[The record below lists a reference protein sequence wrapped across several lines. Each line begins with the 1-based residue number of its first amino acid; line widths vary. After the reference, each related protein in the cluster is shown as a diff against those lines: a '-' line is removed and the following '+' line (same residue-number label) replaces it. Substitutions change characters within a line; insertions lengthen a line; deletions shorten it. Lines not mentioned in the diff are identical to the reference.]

1 MAQIL
6 VVDDSA
12 SMRNMV
18 TATLKSAGHQVR
30 DAGDGQAA
38 LGIAKT
44 ASFDAVVTD
53 LNMPVMDGIEL
64 VKNLRAMPTYKY
76 TPILLLTTES
86 SVDKKSAGKQAGA
99 TGWLVK
105 PFNPEKLLATIDR
118 VLG

>member
-6 VVDDSA
+6 IVDDSA

-18 TATLKSAGHQVR
+18 SATLQSVGHQVV
-30 DAGDGQAA
+30 DAADGQVA
-38 LGIAKT
+38 LTKAKG
-44 ASFDAVVTD
+44 AKFDAVVTD

-64 VKNLRAMPTYKY
+64 VKNLRALPSYKY

-86 SVDKKSAGKQAGA
+86 SGEKKSAGKDAGA

-118 VLG
+118 VLS

>member
-1 MAQIL
+1 MANIL

-18 TATLKSAGHQVR
+18 SATLQSAGHQVQ
-30 DAGDGQAA
+30 DAGDGQQA
-38 LGIAKT
+38 LARANGGR
-44 ASFDAVVTD
+44 FDAVITD
-53 LNMPVMDGIEL
+53 LNMPVMNGIEL
-64 VKNLRAMPTYKY
+64 VKNLRAMPNYKY

-86 SVDKKSAGKQAGA
+86 SDGKKAEGKQAGA

-105 PFNPEKLLATIDR
+105 PFNPEKLLATVAR